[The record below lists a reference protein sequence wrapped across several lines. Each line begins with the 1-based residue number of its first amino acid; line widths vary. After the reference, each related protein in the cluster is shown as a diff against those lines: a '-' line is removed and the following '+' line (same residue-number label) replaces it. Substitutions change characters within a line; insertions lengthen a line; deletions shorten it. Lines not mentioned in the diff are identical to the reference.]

1 MYIHS
6 LKFRV
11 SFPTVTSST
20 PTAHIKKPNGIQA
33 GLVLWSASPVT
44 SYLASN
50 ILELSTRVLVPVCL
64 SNLPGSRQTSVG
76 LISTSQEQPGKE
88 AGSPEATKTGVD
100 WSRLVNSVS
109 TQIKAVNQTQAYT
122 NIYTHHRHA
131 KAHKRYSGNKELSAI
146 LYLLNLMHWTCCSV
160 VPE

>member
-33 GLVLWSASPVT
+33 GLALWSAWTSPVT

-88 AGSPEATKTGVD
+88 AGSPEATETGAD
-100 WSRLVNSVS
+100 WCRLVNSVS
-109 TQIKAVNQTQAYT
+109 TQKQLIKRRHTQTSIHT
-122 NIYTHHRHA
+122 TDMPKHI
-131 KAHKRYSGNKELSAI
+131 KGI
-146 LYLLNLMHWTCCSV
+146 LEIRN
-160 VPE
+160 